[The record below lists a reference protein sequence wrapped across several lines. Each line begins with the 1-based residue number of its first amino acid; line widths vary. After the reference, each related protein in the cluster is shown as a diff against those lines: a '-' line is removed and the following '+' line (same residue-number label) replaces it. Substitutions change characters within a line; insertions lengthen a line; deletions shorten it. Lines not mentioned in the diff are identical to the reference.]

1 MAEYDKL
8 FFYFLKFKQM
18 YIEFYIFLNL
28 LCRVYH
34 WISFLSPCNAVSR
47 RLKASD
53 FDAN

>member
-8 FFYFLKFKQM
+8 FLYFLKFKQM
-18 YIEFYIFLNL
+18 YIEFYVSLNL

-34 WISFLSPCNAVSR
+34 WIFSPCNAVSR

-53 FDAN
+53 FDSN